1 MTTTTLNDIL
11 TLIPMEDQWIYV
23 FDTEGNEYYEGFKG
37 NLELSEEGEEL
48 IVSGLYGNDTDTK
61 DPNYG
66 IVPTI
71 EIEVKADE
79 RLPIEIEVKADER
92 LLG

>member
-1 MTTTTLNDIL
+1 MTTLNDIL
-11 TLIPMEDQWIYV
+11 SLIRMEDQWIYI
-23 FDTEGNEYYEGFKG
+23 FDTDGHEFYEGFKG

-48 IVSGLYGNDTDTK
+48 IVNGLYGNDTNTK
-61 DPNYG
+61 DPTYG

-79 RLPIEIEVKADER
+79 RL
-92 LLG
+92 LG

>member
-1 MTTTTLNDIL
+1 MDLRL
-11 TLIPMEDQWIYV
+11 RHR
-23 FDTEGNEYYEGFKG
+23 G

-61 DPNYG
+61 DSNYG

-79 RLPIEIEVKADER
+79 RL
-92 LLG
+92 LG

>member
-1 MTTTTLNDIL
+1 MTTLNDIL
-11 TLIPMEDQWIYV
+11 ALIPMEEIVKGKGCHVW
-23 FDTEGNEYYEGFKG
+23 DTEGNEYYEGFKG
-37 NLELSEEGEEL
+37 NLELSEEGEGL

-71 EIEVKADE
+71 EIEVKANE
-79 RLPIEIEVKADER
+79 W

>member
-1 MTTTTLNDIL
+1 MTTLNDIL
-11 TLIPMEDQWIYV
+11 SLIRMEDQWICI
-23 FDTEGNEYYEGFKG
+23 FDTEGNEFYEGFKG
-37 NLELSEEGEEL
+37 NLELSEEGEGL
-48 IVSGLYGNDTDTK
+48 IVSGIYGNDTNTK

-71 EIEVKADE
+71 EIEVKAN
-79 RLPIEIEVKADER
+79 ER

>member
-1 MTTTTLNDIL
+1 MTTLNDIL
-11 TLIPMEDQWIYV
+11 ALIPMEDQWIYV

-37 NLELSEEGEEL
+37 NLELSEEGEGL
-48 IVSGLYGNDTDTK
+48 IVGRLYGNDTDTK

-71 EIEVKADE
+71 EIEVKAN
-79 RLPIEIEVKADER
+79 ER

>member
-1 MTTTTLNDIL
+1 MTTLNDIL
-11 TLIPMEDQWIYV
+11 ALIPMEDQWIYV

-37 NLELSEEGEEL
+37 NLELSEEGERL
-48 IVSGLYGNDTDTK
+48 IVGRLYGNDTDTK

-71 EIEVKADE
+71 EIEVKAN
-79 RLPIEIEVKADER
+79 ER

>member
-1 MTTTTLNDIL
+1 MTTLND
-11 TLIPMEDQWIYV
+11 TLSLIRMEDQWIYI
-23 FDTEGNEYYEGFKG
+23 FDTDGHELYEGFKG
-37 NLELSEEGEEL
+37 NLELSEAGEEL
-48 IVSGLYGNDTDTK
+48 IVNGLYGNDTDTK

-71 EIEVKADE
+71 EIEVKAN
-79 RLPIEIEVKADER
+79 ER

>member
-1 MTTTTLNDIL
+1 MTTLNDIL
-11 TLIPMEDQWIYV
+11 SLIRMEDQWIYI
-23 FDTEGNEYYEGFKG
+23 FDTDGHEFYEGFKG
-37 NLELSEEGEEL
+37 NLELSEEGEGL
-48 IVSGLYGNDTDTK
+48 IVNGLYGNDTNTK

-71 EIEVKADE
+71 EIEVKAN
-79 RLPIEIEVKADER
+79 ER

>member
-1 MTTTTLNDIL
+1 MTTLNDIL

-37 NLELSEEGEEL
+37 NLELSEEGEGL
-48 IVSGLYGNDTDTK
+48 IVSGLYGVDADTE
-61 DPNYG
+61 DPDYG

-71 EIEVKADE
+71 EIEVKASE
-79 RLPIEIEVKADER
+79 RM
-92 LLG
+92 LG

>member
-1 MTTTTLNDIL
+1 MTTLNDIL
-11 TLIPMEDQWIYV
+11 ALIPMEDQWIYV

-37 NLELSEEGEEL
+37 NLELSEEGEGL

-61 DPNYG
+61 DPNYS

-71 EIEVKADE
+71 EIEVKAN
-79 RLPIEIEVKADER
+79 ER

>member
-1 MTTTTLNDIL
+1 MTTLNDIL
-11 TLIPMEDQWIYV
+11 ALIPMEDQWIYV

-37 NLELSEEGEEL
+37 NLELSEEGERL
-48 IVSGLYGNDTDTK
+48 IVGRLYGNDTDTK

-79 RLPIEIEVKADER
+79 RL
-92 LLG
+92 LG

>member
-1 MTTTTLNDIL
+1 MTTLNDIL
-11 TLIPMEDQWIYV
+11 ALIPMEDQWIYV

-37 NLELSEEGEEL
+37 NLELSEEGEGL
-48 IVSGLYGNDTDTK
+48 IDSRLYGNDTDTK

-71 EIEVKADE
+71 EIEVKAN
-79 RLPIEIEVKADER
+79 ER

>member
-1 MTTTTLNDIL
+1 MTTLNDIL
-11 TLIPMEDQWIYV
+11 ALIPMEDQWIYV

-37 NLELSEEGEEL
+37 NLELSEECEGL
-48 IVSGLYGNDTDTK
+48 IVSRLYGNDTDTK

-71 EIEVKADE
+71 EIEVKAN
-79 RLPIEIEVKADER
+79 ER

>member
-1 MTTTTLNDIL
+1 MTALNDIL
-11 TLIPMEDQWIYV
+11 ALIPMEDQWIYV

-37 NLELSEEGEEL
+37 NLELSEEGEGL

-71 EIEVKADE
+71 EIEVKAN
-79 RLPIEIEVKADER
+79 ER

>member
-1 MTTTTLNDIL
+1 MTTLNDIL
-11 TLIPMEDQWIYV
+11 SLVRMEDQWIYV
-23 FDTEGNEYYEGFKG
+23 FDTEGNEFYEGFK
-37 NLELSEEGEEL
+37 
-48 IVSGLYGNDTDTK
+48 YGNDTDTK

-71 EIEVKADE
+71 EIEVKAN
-79 RLPIEIEVKADER
+79 ER

>member
-1 MTTTTLNDIL
+1 MTTLNDAL
-11 TLIPMEDQWIYV
+11 ALIPMEDQWIYV
-23 FDTEGNEYYEGFKG
+23 FDTEGHEYYEGFKG
-37 NLELSEEGEEL
+37 NLELSEEEEEL
-48 IVSGLYGNDTDTK
+48 IVSNLYGNDTDTK

-71 EIEVKADE
+71 EIEVKANE

>member
-1 MTTTTLNDIL
+1 MTLNDIL
-11 TLIPMEDQWIYV
+11 ALIPMEDQWIYV
-23 FDTEGNEYYEGFKG
+23 FDTEGHEYYEGFKG
-37 NLELSEEGEEL
+37 NLELNEEGEEL

-71 EIEVKADE
+71 EIEVKAYE

>member
-1 MTTTTLNDIL
+1 MTTLNDIL
-11 TLIPMEDQWIYV
+11 ALIPMEDQWIYV

-37 NLELSEEGEEL
+37 NLELSEEGEGL
-48 IVSGLYGNDTDTK
+48 IVSRLYGNDTDTK

-71 EIEVKADE
+71 EIEVK
-79 RLPIEIEVKADER
+79 VDER

>member
-1 MTTTTLNDIL
+1 MTTLNDIL
-11 TLIPMEDQWIYV
+11 ALIPMEDQWIYV

-37 NLELSEEGEEL
+37 NLELSEEGEGL
-48 IVSGLYGNDTDTK
+48 IVGELYGNDTDTK

-71 EIEVKADE
+71 EIEVKANE
-79 RLPIEIEVKADER
+79 G

>member
-1 MTTTTLNDIL
+1 MTTLNDIL
-11 TLIPMEDQWIYV
+11 VLIPMEDQWIYV

-37 NLELSEEGEEL
+37 NLELSEEGEGL

-61 DPNYG
+61 DPKYG

-79 RLPIEIEVKADER
+79 RL
-92 LLG
+92 LG

>member
-1 MTTTTLNDIL
+1 MTTVNDIL
-11 TLIPMEDQWIYV
+11 SLIRMEDQWIHI
-23 FDTEGNEYYEGFKG
+23 FDTEGHEFYEGFKG
-37 NLELSEEGEEL
+37 NLEFSEEGEGL
-48 IVSGLYGNDTDTK
+48 IVSGIYANDTNTK

-71 EIEVKADE
+71 EIEVKAN
-79 RLPIEIEVKADER
+79 ER

>member
-1 MTTTTLNDIL
+1 MTTLNDIL
-11 TLIPMEDQWIYV
+11 ALIPMEDQWIYV

-37 NLELSEEGEEL
+37 NLELSEEGEGL
-48 IVSGLYGNDTDTK
+48 IVSGLYGVDADTK

-71 EIEVKADE
+71 EIEVKASE
-79 RLPIEIEVKADER
+79 RM
-92 LLG
+92 LG

>member
-1 MTTTTLNDIL
+1 MTTLNDIL
-11 TLIPMEDQWIYV
+11 SLIRMEDQWIYI
-23 FDTEGNEYYEGFKG
+23 FDTDGHEFYEGFKG
-37 NLELSEEGEEL
+37 NLELSEEGEGL
-48 IVSGLYGNDTDTK
+48 IVNGLYGNDTNTK

-71 EIEVKADE
+71 EIEVK
-79 RLPIEIEVKADER
+79 VNER

>member
-1 MTTTTLNDIL
+1 MTTLND
-11 TLIPMEDQWIYV
+11 
-23 FDTEGNEYYEGFKG
+23 NE
-37 NLELSEEGEEL
+37 
-48 IVSGLYGNDTDTK
+48 TK

-71 EIEVKADE
+71 EIEVKAN
-79 RLPIEIEVKADER
+79 ER

>member
-1 MTTTTLNDIL
+1 MTTLNDIL
-11 TLIPMEDQWIYV
+11 ALIPMEDQWIYV

-37 NLELSEEGEEL
+37 NLELSEEGERL
-48 IVSGLYGNDTDTK
+48 IVGELYGNDTDTK

-71 EIEVKADE
+71 EIEVKANE
-79 RLPIEIEVKADER
+79 G